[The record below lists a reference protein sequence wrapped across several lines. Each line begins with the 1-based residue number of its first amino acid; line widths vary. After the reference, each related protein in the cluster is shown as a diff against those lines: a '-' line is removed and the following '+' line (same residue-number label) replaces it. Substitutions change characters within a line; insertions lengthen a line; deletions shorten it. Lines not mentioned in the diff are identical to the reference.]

1 MSAANES
8 STPGPGGNVRWGICA
23 LLFAATAL
31 NYVDR
36 QIIGILEPTLAHRY
50 HWTPDDYGDI
60 VFWFQ
65 VGYAIGYLIFGKLID
80 RIGAKAGFAVAVG
93 LWTVAHIAHAWVT
106 TLNEFI
112 VARFA
117 VGLGEAGNFPA
128 ALKATAEWFPQE
140 ERALATGLFNA
151 GSNVGAI
158 VTPLLVPAVTLA
170 FGWRAAFLITGCF
183 TIIWLVVWLV
193 FYRAP
198 ERHSRLNAQEFQYIT
213 RDSPTSTSPVPW
225 RKLLRVRET
234 WGFAIAKFLTDPIW
248 WMYLFWLPDF
258 LVQRHHLNLASFGI
272 PLVVIYVISD
282 LGSIAGG
289 WMSSRLIKA
298 GVTVNAARKY
308 TMLLC
313 AVLVT
318 PIMAA
323 ARVHSLW
330 AAVAI
335 IALATAAHQGFSC
348 NLFTVPSDIVP
359 RRAVGALIGI
369 GGTAGAIG
377 GMLIAKYAGWV
388 LERMGTFTPIFVVA
402 GSVYFLALLI
412 VHLTSPRLEPARLD

>member
-8 STPGPGGNVRWGICA
+8 GTPGPGGKVRWGICA

-65 VGYAIGYLIFGKLID
+65 VAYAIGYLIFGKLID

-106 TLNEFI
+106 SLNEFI

-183 TIIWLVVWLV
+183 TIVWLVVWLV

-198 ERHSRLNAQEFQYIT
+198 ERHSRLSAEEFQYIT
-213 RDSPTSTSPVPW
+213 RDSLTSTSPVSW
-225 RKLLRVRET
+225 RKLLLVRAT

-272 PLVVIYVISD
+272 PLVVIYVVSD

-348 NLFTVPSDIVP
+348 NLFTVPSDIFP
-359 RRAVGALIGI
+359 RRAVGSLIGI

-402 GSVYFLALLI
+402 GSVYFLAVLA